1 MLDLSDVHAAE
12 CVLILGLH
20 ILDKQQ
26 SEAQR
31 SMSTTISPAVA
42 RRRAAR
48 RHLLGGFVI
57 EPPTAG
63 AWASRLAGEALD
75 PIADFTTICE
85 VILNKVRQHQ
95 LNFELIGEVW
105 PRDAKY
111 IVITRSAKF
120 SGYKDMD
127 PSDIPRY
134 EEGEREAKVR
144 TLLKEEGVSCI

>member
-1 MLDLSDVHAAE
+1 
-12 CVLILGLH
+12 
-20 ILDKQQ
+20 
-26 SEAQR
+26 
-31 SMSTTISPAVA
+31 MSTTISPAAA

-57 EPPTAG
+57 EPPIAG
-63 AWASRLAGEALD
+63 AWASRLLGEALD

-105 PRDAKY
+105 PDEAKY
-111 IVITRSAKF
+111 IDITRSTKF
-120 SGYKDMD
+120 NGYKDMD

-134 EEGEREAKVR
+134 EEGEREAEVR
-144 TLLKEEGVSCI
+144 TFLKEEGVSCVKLGLESHIRCDFRDSGI